1 MAASSS
7 SASGPRGLRTDI
19 ASNRSWRH
27 SSRAH
32 RSARRSE
39 AAKRAA
45 TKARSSPV
53 FCILA
58 LRMLLLPLTA
68 LALSAKPPVVL
79 DPLSLLGDKAA
90 QTTTLNSYAPIAG
103 CEMATLAMS

>member
-1 MAASSS
+1 
-7 SASGPRGLRTDI
+7 
-19 ASNRSWRH
+19 
-27 SSRAH
+27 
-32 RSARRSE
+32 
-39 AAKRAA
+39 
-45 TKARSSPV
+45 
-53 FCILA
+53 
-58 LRMLLLPLTA
+58 MLLLPLTA

>member
-32 RSARRSE
+32 RSARSE